1 MKVTLGTNQLPSQE
15 VRDQDALIDYL
26 GDPAFADQGV
36 TDSDETPPTQS
47 TENEVQKEVGPF
59 SEIPDLCSRI
69 NTLIYDIEATP
80 LYQDKDKILGK
91 LIGAME
97 LLQENLK

>member
-1 MKVTLGTNQLPSQE
+1 MKVTLGNSQPPSQE
-15 VRDQDALIDYL
+15 ARDQDALIDDL

-36 TDSDETPPTQS
+36 TDSDEAQPEQPPMD
-47 TENEVQKEVGPF
+47 EVQKEAGPF
-59 SEIPDLCSRI
+59 AEIPDLCSRI
-69 NTLIYDIEATP
+69 DTLIYDVGCTP
-80 LYQDKDKILGK
+80 IQQDKEKILGK